1 MTGVGDV
8 PHVRRARR
16 QRGARIT
23 GVRMAAR
30 PLRCAARDLGGFW
43 RVVDLAQGG
52 VALVHVTCWGRT
64 THVGGAEDARLQ
76 DYQVSSVRCHRFATV
91 TAAQKIGFISN
102 PRAGRPVLQIPA
114 CSRAR
119 AGRGHM
125 ATRWVGGPLF
135 VYCCKT
141 GELNTAICSGSS
153 EMVLCSR
160 NQALERCKLKYSVV
174 CSSLNTPVW
183 PAGRRFG
190 RESVLVG

>member
-1 MTGVGDV
+1 MS
-8 PHVRRARR
+8 VRRVVLGIPRR
-16 QRGARIT
+16 ECWGFKYQ
-23 GVRMAAR
+23 
-30 PLRCAARDLGGFW
+30 RCAVRDLGGFW

-91 TAAQKIGFISN
+91 TAAQKISFISN

-125 ATRWVGGPLF
+125 ATRWGGR
-135 VYCCKT
+135 T
-141 GELNTAICSGSS
+141 GFRLLLQNG
-153 EMVLCSR
+153 
-160 NQALERCKLKYSVV
+160 
-174 CSSLNTPVW
+174 
-183 PAGRRFG
+183 
-190 RESVLVG
+190 